1 VAVPDILSRAAVV
14 AKLGELLASARSAE
28 RGLGVLIIRIGGLRR
43 LTLGGGYAAGD
54 RVLIDV
60 HDCLRSV
67 VRRDDWIGRIGDQD
81 FVFLA
86 PHVTDEG
93 QLLLG
98 ANRLLRALETMRLLH
113 GAGGT
118 INLSIGVA
126 AFPKHGS
133 DPERLLWAAEV
144 ALGPTEQHASPVSVA
159 GSERTAPSNQ
169 YWQVETL
176 LSRAVERGEVEL
188 HYQPKFGLRDG
199 VYEGV
204 EALARWTSVEL
215 GAVSPAVFIPIAEG
229 SEIINDLTWSCIN
242 SALQQLA
249 DWRSQSFST
258 CIAVNISAIC
268 LRAGDFSE
276 RIRGALA
283 LWNVKPF
290 SLTLEITESAIM
302 NDPERGF
309 QVLRDLREFGVRI
322 SIDDFGTGHSSFSYF
337 RALPADELKID
348 RSFVAT
354 LATSAADG
362 HIVRS
367 IIDLAHKFGFTVV
380 AEGVEDAET
389 VEILRDM
396 RCDIAQGYYF
406 GHPTAAEN
414 IPALANARLQPS
426 PDAPHLAQSSRRGL
440 VHRGR

>member
-1 VAVPDILSRAAVV
+1 MMAPDILSRATVL
-14 AKLGELLASARSAE
+14 AKLGELVDRARNAD
-28 RGLGVLIIRIGGLRR
+28 RGLGVLVVRIGGLRR

-60 HDCLRSV
+60 DECLRSV

-98 ANRLLRALETMRLLH
+98 ANRLLRALESMRPLH
-113 GAGGT
+113 GAGGA

-133 DPERLLWAAEV
+133 DPERLLWTAEV
-144 ALGPTEQHASPVSVA
+144 ALGLSEQHANPVSVA
-159 GSERTAPSNQ
+159 GNERTAPSNH

-176 LSRAVERGEVEL
+176 LSGAVERGEIEL
-188 HYQPKFGLRDG
+188 HYQPKFSLRDG
-199 VYEGV
+199 VYDGV
-204 EALARWTSVEL
+204 EALARWTSAEL
-215 GAVSPAVFIPIAEG
+215 GVVSPAVFIPIAEA

-249 DWRSQSFST
+249 DWRSESFLT

-268 LRAGDFSE
+268 LRAVDFSE
-276 RIRGALA
+276 RIRGVLA
-283 LWNVKPF
+283 LWNVKPY
-290 SLTLEITESAIM
+290 SLTFEVTESAIM
-302 NDPERGF
+302 NDPKRSF
-309 QVLRDLREFGVRI
+309 QVLRDLRELGVRI

-337 RALPADELKID
+337 RGLPADELKID
-348 RSFVAT
+348 RSFVAA
-354 LATSAADG
+354 LAASAADG

-380 AEGVEDAET
+380 AEGIEDAET
-389 VEILRDM
+389 VDILRDM
-396 RCDIAQGYYF
+396 RCDVAQGYYF
-406 GHPTAAEN
+406 SRPTAAGS
-414 IPALANARLQPS
+414 IPALAKSKFPPTADAR
-426 PDAPHLAQSSRRGL
+426 HLPQSSRGDL
-440 VHRGR
+440 AHRGR